1 MQAWLVSLWLGLAH
15 ASSSSCASPPGNLVA
30 SGHFASCA
38 LSTLSSCWDPYDW
51 SSQNY
56 PLVTLNQT
64 FTCDGLSVAG
74 GHNDGVSQVL
84 PKVSAADVD
93 AYDFFFR
100 FNVSVRVG
108 QFKTSLNFRA
118 CPPRRLPNSRMT
130 LLTRPS
136 RDVLRYGIV
145 RHDSGTRH
153 RRFPSRR
160 GATPFVW
167 RPTSAKQ
174 QSCDSDTLPGRR
186 RQLVRVRARVGGAPA
201 GRSTAAGSA
210 ADPAFSSAW
219 HAAATKPARAAAV
232 TSGHREHRAGWFRRR
247 RTRRHIEHRQSK
259 RGRLGTDGCCL
270 LLVGGVLDS
279 ASAFALMIL
288 YYMHTCA
295 DRSRSDSIIP
305 FALWIHDSD

>member
-1 MQAWLVSLWLGLAH
+1 MFIGS
-15 ASSSSCASPPGNLVA
+15 
-30 SGHFASCA
+30 
-38 LSTLSSCWDPYDW
+38 
-51 SSQNY
+51 
-56 PLVTLNQT
+56 
-64 FTCDGLSVAG
+64 
-74 GHNDGVSQVL
+74 
-84 PKVSAADVD
+84 
-93 AYDFFFR
+93 
-100 FNVSVRVG
+100 
-108 QFKTSLNFRA
+108 
-118 CPPRRLPNSRMT
+118 
-130 LLTRPS
+130 RPS
-136 RDVLRYGIV
+136 AVFGIIRYGIV

-174 QSCDSDTLPGRR
+174 QSCDSDTLSGRR
-186 RQLVRVRARVGGAPA
+186 RQLVRVRARVGGALA

-270 LLVGGVLDS
+270 LLVGGVLDA

-288 YYMHTCA
+288 YYMHTYA

-305 FALWIHDSD
+305 FGYMIVTRYETFSQSVRNQRFTRSTSHTRHPPQRIPLHLTTVYAYRSSTSTQFHSTRHTTPSRAQPGSLEPGPDLTVISQAGLPHLPLGVPTASVLTVVGSTSDVNA